1 MKSTEH
7 AVVGAVVSALGVHA
21 VGAQLSRP
29 WKVVLWCYGLFL
41 SVFIDLDHFVLA
53 RYYTGNWESLLEALT
68 DPKRA
73 FTAPQW
79 LFSDVA
85 MRTERL
91 LSHVILGGVLTL
103 GSLLIAPFLAVFTA
117 LIVYAHVLCDLLRD
131 TRTL

>member
-7 AVVGAVVSALGVHA
+7 AIVGAVVSALGVRA
-21 VGAQLSRP
+21 VGARLSRP
-29 WKVVLWCYGLFL
+29 WKAALWCYGLCL

-53 RYYTGNWESLLEALT
+53 RCYTGSWEALLEAFT

-73 FTAPQW
+73 FTAPKW

-103 GSLLIAPFLAVFTA
+103 GSFLIAPFLAGFTA
-117 LIVYAHVLCDLLRD
+117 LVVYAHVLCDLLRD
-131 TRTL
+131 TKTI